1 MIFKGFKKCQREII
15 FLFLE
20 MADLMKVQGK
30 KLKKV
35 KENEKKIRK
44 TKR

>member
-1 MIFKGFKKCQREII
+1 MFNVDF
-15 FLFLE
+15 FLFSE